1 MGIAGL
7 LSYASILRKQSGRN
21 STRRLL
27 LLIRL
32 NYISS
37 SATEDCTFRKRPAVF
52 PVPGILPEPSPFPIE
67 RGHPCLLRLIKDSGS
82 DTAWPPSLRHKKW
95 NSSSMVLSG
104 HSTSEASR
112 LTVRKPRSR
121 GDPCVKR
128 DRSFSST
135 QMPASAIFPAMDMR
149 KIMVERTLQSRHSS
163 WCRAEQRQAFH
174 TARHKLHI
182 CEQNNCLFFSVISF
196 SVGTCH
202 NETQT
207 MALGLVA
214 EVRRSLETLKPDN
227 PWRSRCQQLK
237 GSWEKCYWTLKERG
251 QII

>member
-7 LSYASILRKQSGRN
+7 LSYPSILRKQSRKN

-27 LLIRL
+27 WLML
-32 NYISS
+32 NCISI
-37 SATEDCTFRKRPAVF
+37 ATVEDCTFQKRPAVF
-52 PVPGILPEPSPFPIE
+52 PVPGILPETSPFPIK

-95 NSSSMVLSG
+95 NSSNVVLSG

-112 LTVRKPRSR
+112 LIGRKPRSH

-135 QMPASAIFPAMDMR
+135 QMPASTIFPAMEMR
-149 KIMVERTLQSRHSS
+149 KIMVERTLQSSHSS
-163 WCRAEQRQAFH
+163 WCRVEQRQAFH

-182 CEQNNCLFFSVISF
+182 REQNNCLFF
-196 SVGTCH
+196 
-202 NETQT
+202 
-207 MALGLVA
+207 
-214 EVRRSLETLKPDN
+214 
-227 PWRSRCQQLK
+227 
-237 GSWEKCYWTLKERG
+237 
-251 QII
+251 